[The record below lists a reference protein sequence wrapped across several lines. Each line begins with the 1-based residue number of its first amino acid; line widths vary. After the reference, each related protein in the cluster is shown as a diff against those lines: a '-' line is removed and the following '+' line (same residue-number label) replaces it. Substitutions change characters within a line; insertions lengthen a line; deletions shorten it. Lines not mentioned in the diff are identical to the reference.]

1 MKQIIVSLFIV
12 LQSLSVTAQE
22 HEATMYF
29 LDGTDVTGY
38 ATLKFVKESFYG
50 MPKDKVSFKVSP
62 DDVADLWDDET
73 ISKVVFHDFGEP
85 KTFEYIN
92 VTYVDGTQASL
103 FQVIA
108 PGEVTIY
115 AEAVGVWDT
124 EKDNL
129 MPPQPRNLKAKRSNE
144 KDFANL
150 TSKKKIAAYFN
161 QCPGIVEKLDNGD
174 FNSRTI
180 EEMVTYYNETCATS
194 NVAESKEKT
203 PQINT
208 APVGE

>member
-1 MKQIIVSLFIV
+1 MRQFLISLFV
-12 LQSLSVTAQE
+12 LLYGFAATAQD

-29 LDGTDVTGY
+29 HDGTDVTGY
-38 ATLKFVKESFYG
+38 ASIKFIKESFYG

-62 DDVADLWDDET
+62 DDEPDLWDDET
-73 ISKVVFHDFGEP
+73 ISKVVFHGFGEP
-85 KTFEYIN
+85 KTFEYIT

-115 AEAVGVWDT
+115 AEATGVWDVNNN
-124 EKDNL
+124 EIV
-129 MPPQPRNLKAKRSNE
+129 PPQPRNLKAKRQDE

-150 TSKKKIAAYFN
+150 GNKKKIAAYFK
-161 QCPGIVEKLDNGD
+161 QCPGIIEGLENGE

-180 EEMVTYYNETCATS
+180 EEMVTHYNETCATA
-194 NVAESKEKT
+194 NVAEKT
-203 PQINT
+203 PQNP
-208 APVGE
+208 PVGE